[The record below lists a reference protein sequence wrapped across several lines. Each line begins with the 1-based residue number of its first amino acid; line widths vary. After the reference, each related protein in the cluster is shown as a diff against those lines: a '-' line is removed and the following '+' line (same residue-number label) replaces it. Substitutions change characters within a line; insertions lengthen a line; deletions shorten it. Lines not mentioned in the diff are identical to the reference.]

1 MSSTTPSLLDRW
13 ASGQTTY
20 GAWCVIPST
29 VSAQRVADVGFDYVC
44 VDQQHGAIGYSE
56 ALPMFQVLAG
66 RTTPITR
73 VHWND
78 PGTIMKALDAGAE
91 GVVVPLVSTAED
103 AEAAVAACRYPP
115 DGQRSYGPVVA
126 SMTMRS
132 RRPDELGRVACIVMI
147 ETQEGMDNLDEICA
161 TPGVDAVYV
170 GPADLALSLGLPPAY
185 EHDEPR
191 HAEAITAI
199 RDACRRHGIVPGI
212 HCADGEMA
220 ARRVVEG
227 FQMVTVGQD
236 LGVLGAGMGA
246 AVAAAKD
253 DVAT

>member
-1 MSSTTPSLLDRW
+1 MSSTPTSLLDRW
-13 ASGQTTY
+13 DAGQTTF

-29 VSAQRVADVGFDYVC
+29 VSAQRVAEVGFDYVC
-44 VDQQHGAIGYSE
+44 VDQQHGAISYSDSVS
-56 ALPMFQVLAG
+56 MFQVLAG

-103 AEAAVAACRYPP
+103 AAAAVAACRYPP
-115 DGQRSYGPVVA
+115 HGQRSYGPVVA
-126 SMTMRS
+126 SMTMRT
-132 RRPDELGRVACIVMI
+132 RRPEELARVACIVMV
-147 ETQEGMDNLDEICA
+147 ETQEGLDNLDEICA

-185 EHDEPR
+185 EHDEPS
-191 HAEAITAI
+191 HADAITAI
-199 RDACRRHGIVPGI
+199 RDVCQRHGVVAGI

-220 ARRVVEG
+220 ARRVAEG
-227 FQMVTVGQD
+227 FQMITVGQD
-236 LGVLGAGMGA
+236 LGVLGSGMGA
-246 AVAAAKD
+246 AVAAARD
-253 DVAT
+253 EGAT